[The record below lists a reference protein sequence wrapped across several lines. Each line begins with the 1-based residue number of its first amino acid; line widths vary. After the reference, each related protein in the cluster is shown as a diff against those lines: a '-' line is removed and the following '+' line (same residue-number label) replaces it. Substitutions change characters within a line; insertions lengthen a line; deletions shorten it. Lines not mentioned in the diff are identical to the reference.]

1 MKISTKNT
9 LLFAFFAILASNQP
23 LKAIAQPKAVIIV
36 FADAL
41 ESDRMSMTS
50 KLGWFNSIWNLSSA
64 LKAQDNMFK
73 ALYNKFGRQSGPF
86 KAYDPQTHEE
96 LPLPFAE
103 WLLGEN
109 SANVL
114 KKIKAGLS
122 NYKFPNGDK
131 DRDFIFKVLDIIFD
145 PTKMAETF
153 GIKGDM
159 IKLAE
164 RIASGPAHPRLI
176 LVANS
181 NNVTFDKIRET
192 ATGKKAFKPFN
203 NLYVSGKEKLFVEDP
218 ELYRKI
224 LTYHN
229 LQAADCVIISSNK
242 HAINAAKSVGMHTVY
257 SADNIY
263 SVGKDYCKSTNLIK
277 K

>member
-1 MKISTKNT
+1 MKISIKNT
-9 LLFAFFAILASNQP
+9 LLFVFFAIMIVNKP
-23 LKAIAQPKAVIIV
+23 LSARAPQPKAVIMV

-64 LKAQDNMFK
+64 LQAQANMFK
-73 ALYNKFGRQSGPF
+73 ALFDRFGYQSGPV
-86 KAYDPQTHEE
+86 KAYDPQTRDE
-96 LPLPFAE
+96 LPVPFAE
-103 WLLGEN
+103 WLLGKN
-109 SANVL
+109 SATVL
-114 KKIKAGLS
+114 QEIKNALN

-164 RIASGPAHPRLI
+164 RIAHGNGRPRLI

-181 NNVTFDKIRET
+181 NNITFDKLRST
-192 ATGKKAFKPFN
+192 ATGKKAFAPFKDI
-203 NLYVSGKEKLFVEDP
+203 YVSGNNQILVEDP
-218 ELYRKI
+218 NLYQKI
-224 LTYHN
+224 IQEHSFK
-229 LQAADCVIISSNK
+229 AAEYVLISSNK
-242 HAINAAKSVGMHTVY
+242 HAIQAAKSVGMQTVH
-257 SADNIY
+257 SADKIY
-263 SVGKDYCKSTNLIK
+263 AAGKDYCKSMHLI
-277 K
+277 